1 MAAPT
6 LKNLKSYFCVH
17 EAAEGTAFQPGER
30 RKSAT
35 PAVAQASGEA
45 HAEFMPTVC
54 THDPDQLPM
63 KRSTGHG
70 VCGGALDTGGVLA
83 VDVELLKAEVAGTF
97 EVTAVEGG
105 AVEGGTTAVV
115 VAEAT
120 I

>member
-30 RKSAT
+30 RKLAT
-35 PAVAQASGEA
+35 PAVAQSSGEA
-45 HAEFMPTVC
+45 HVEFMPTVC
-54 THDPDQLPM
+54 MHDPDQSPI

-70 VCGGALDTGGVLA
+70 VCVTGGALDTGGVLA
-83 VDVELLKAEVAGTF
+83 VDVVAGSF

-105 AVEGGTTAVV
+105 VTAVV

-120 I
+120 IWG

>member
-1 MAAPT
+1 MTAPI
-6 LKNLKSYFCVH
+6 LKNMKSYFCVH
-17 EAAEGTAFQPGER
+17 EAAEETAFQPGER

-35 PAVAQASGEA
+35 PAVAQAAGEA

-54 THDPDQLPM
+54 MHDPDQSPM
-63 KRSTGHG
+63 KRSMGHG

-83 VDVELLKAEVAGTF
+83 AEVAGTF

-105 AVEGGTTAVV
+105 ATAVV